1 MSSSSSV
8 SGVSVISQHSIEAK
22 AEDIKFDDNAKKFEF
37 AEKHG
42 LDLEKEFDQYEQ
54 MYQDSLANQT
64 AWDKMISCGFNVNFT
79 NKKYMVW
86 MLAIFSSF
94 AGLLS
99 GVDQS
104 LISGAYLKLP
114 EALGLSAREQSLVSS
129 LMPLGAVGGAI
140 LLSPLSELFGR
151 RMTVIIACVFYTVGA
166 ILEAAAHEVG
176 EMYAGRFLLGVGVGL
191 ESIVTVLCSE
201 SCPMEMRGNLVSLYQ
216 FFLAFGELVGY
227 AIGAMFINVEGSWR
241 YILGSSLVFSTIL
254 MFGMFCLPESPRYL
268 MHKGKIGAAYG
279 VWKRLRDVDLVEN
292 KLEFIDMRQSL
303 IQEQEAQKEAKHR
316 FKWMDFITVGR
327 CRRSLIYANMM
338 VFLGQFTG
346 VNGVMYYMSSLMSRI
361 GFNETNSVFMSTVG
375 GAALFLGTIPAI
387 RYMDTCGR
395 RFWANS
401 MLPCF
406 LIGLILVGVG
416 YLMPLGSTAGLGLY
430 LTGLILY
437 MGFFGSYACL
447 TWVIPSEVYPTYLRS
462 YGMTTSASI
471 LYLSSFAVTYNFESM
486 AAKMTN
492 TGLMMGFY
500 GGIAVL
506 GWFYQLFFMP
516 ETKGKTLEEI
526 DDLFSK
532 PTRYLVKENLKATKR
547 DFYNLFHGNF
557 KQLVKGEET
566 GVVN

>member
-1 MSSSSSV
+1 MSSSSSL

-22 AEDIKFDDNAKKFEF
+22 AEDIKLDDSAKKFEF

-54 MYQDSLANQT
+54 MYQESLVNKT
-64 AWDKMISCGFNVNFT
+64 AWDRMISCGFDINFT
-79 NKKYMVW
+79 NKKHMTW

-114 EALGLSAREQSLVSS
+114 EALGLSSREQSLVSS

-140 LLSPLSELFGR
+140 LLSPCSEFFGR

-166 ILEAAAHEVG
+166 ILEAAAHGVG

-254 MFGMFCLPESPRYL
+254 MVGMFCLPESPRYL
-268 MHKGKIGAAYG
+268 MHKGKVGAAYG
-279 VWKRLRDVDLVEN
+279 VWKKLRDVDLVEN

-316 FKWMDFITVGR
+316 FKWLDFITVGR
-327 CRRSLIYANMM
+327 CRRSLIYANVM

-406 LIGLILVGVG
+406 LIGLILVGIG

-462 YGMTTSASI
+462 YGMTTSASV

-486 AAKMTN
+486 ATKMTN

-547 DFYNLFHGNF
+547 DFHNLFHGNF
-557 KQLVKGEET
+557 KELVKGEEAGT
-566 GVVN
+566 VN